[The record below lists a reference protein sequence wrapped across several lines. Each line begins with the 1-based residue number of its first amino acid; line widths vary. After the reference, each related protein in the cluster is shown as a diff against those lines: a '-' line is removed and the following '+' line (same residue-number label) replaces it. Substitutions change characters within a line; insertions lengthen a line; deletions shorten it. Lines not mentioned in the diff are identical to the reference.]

1 MASTA
6 ARMPWPSGMP
16 SGRRPPTTSTG
27 APGREISVADRA
39 GTVWQTTAETL
50 DAAVENLAVILA
62 LHADGVAVRLLRE
75 GADRTHHTR
84 TTWVREGVLVEAW
97 RRGEKAAPRI
107 AATGRTF
114 AEAVEKLLEQMP

>member
-1 MASTA
+1 MS
-6 ARMPWPSGMP
+6 ARERLRVLCEELGLSYTENLRTEWGV
-16 SGRRPPTTSTG
+16 
-27 APGREISVADRA
+27 EISVADAR
-39 GTVWQTTAETL
+39 GNRWQTTARTL
-50 DAAVENLAVILA
+50 DLAVHNLAVILA

-114 AEAVEKLLEQMP
+114 AEAAEKLLEKVS

>member
-1 MASTA
+1 MSVPDRIA
-6 ARMPWPSGMP
+6 ALCEELDLVGYTENL
-16 SGRRPPTTSTG
+16 RPPW
-27 APGREISVADRA
+27 GREISVADRA

>member
-1 MASTA
+1 MS
-6 ARMPWPSGMP
+6 ARARLDALIAELDLVGYVENLRAEWGV
-16 SGRRPPTTSTG
+16 
-27 APGREISVADRA
+27 EISVADRA
-39 GTVWQTTAETL
+39 GNRWQTTAETL

-97 RRGEKAAPRI
+97 RRGEKAAPRLS
-107 AATGRTF
+107 ATGRTF

>member
-1 MASTA
+1 MTA
-6 ARMPWPSGMP
+6 RDRLAELCEGLGLSYTQNLRAEWGH
-16 SGRRPPTTSTG
+16 
-27 APGREISVADRA
+27 EISVSDRA
-39 GTVWQTTAETL
+39 GTRWQTTAETL
-50 DAAVENLAVILA
+50 DGAVENLATILA

-97 RRGEKAAPRI
+97 RRGDRAAPRI
-107 AATGRTF
+107 AATGRSF

>member
-1 MASTA
+1 MS
-6 ARMPWPSGMP
+6 ARERLDALCAELGLSYTENLRAEWGV
-16 SGRRPPTTSTG
+16 
-27 APGREISVADRA
+27 EISVADRA
-39 GTVWQTTAETL
+39 GTVWQTTAKTL

-97 RRGEKAAPRI
+97 RRGDKAAPRLS
-107 AATGRTF
+107 ATGRTF